1 MTTSGNHTVGQD
13 TRQNSKDGFGKT
25 LAIQEHGM
33 FDMMDRSSNTHS
45 SSLHSGNAGCWGGL
59 RTARSTWPVAS
70 RIQAEGMK
78 GHGLARGSDARQQV
92 SGIWF
97 AVEGD
102 KPWRSATCIS
112 ARPEQEVIAAVLSP
126 NIDGSVG
133 VRRVIVNVR
142 VRHAGGHGHRFMAQ
156 KNSKSPRRG
165 ECNKS
170 IFFSPSPPLDGSCYS
185 HTPISRPI
193 GD

>member
-1 MTTSGNHTVGQD
+1 MCTKLPKEKEDSLWHKIVSLHNPQL
-13 TRQNSKDGFGKT
+13 DGFGKT

-126 NIDGSVG
+126 NIDKKCGCP
-133 VRRVIVNVR
+133 
-142 VRHAGGHGHRFMAQ
+142 AGHCQCSGEARGWPRPSFHGPKEF
-156 KNSKSPRRG
+156 KKSTTGRMQ
-165 ECNKS
+165 
-170 IFFSPSPPLDGSCYS
+170 
-185 HTPISRPI
+185 
-193 GD
+193 